1 MFQEIPHLNFIS
13 DHLVISAQTGN
24 ENLKQIFTN
33 TGQSAIIPD
42 KSRPSLAA
50 QIPIDDLHQLE
61 PMQQKQ
67 TKNKKL

>member
-1 MFQEIPHLNFIS
+1 M
-13 DHLVISAQTGN
+13 ISAQTGN
-24 ENLKQIFTN
+24 EILKQIFTN